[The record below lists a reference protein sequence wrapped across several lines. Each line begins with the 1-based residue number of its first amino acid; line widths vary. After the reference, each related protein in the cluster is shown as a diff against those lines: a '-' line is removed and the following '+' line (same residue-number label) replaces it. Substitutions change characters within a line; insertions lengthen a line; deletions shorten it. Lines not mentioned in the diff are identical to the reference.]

1 MQGRLWEEM
10 RKVLIVSTVGLIYDG
25 ITSVITSYLQAMD
38 LDGLEVYVAGT
49 IDIKPNIR
57 KQIKDCGCTVVEFPN
72 RRTDTIK
79 YFISLTKFIRKN
91 HIDVVHAHG
100 NSATLAVEMVAAWL
114 GGCKKRIAHSHNTKC
129 DQVKADKLLRPI
141 FYFFYTDGLACG
153 EAAGKWLF
161 GNRKFEIL
169 ANGRDVEKY
178 KFNPKTRE
186 KVRTSLGIKNELA
199 IGHVGGFAEQKN
211 HRFLVEIYRE
221 LRKLEPNCKLFM
233 IGDGSLKP
241 EIEKLCEGLNVTFT
255 GAIDNI
261 PDYLN
266 AMDGMLLPSLFEG
279 LPLVVVEWQINGLP
293 CVVSDAVT
301 NECGFTSFIGFESLQ
316 SSPATWANELL
327 NKVKQETREKNSIE
341 AIIKAK
347 EKCFDISESANRLKD
362 IYIS

>member
-1 MQGRLWEEM
+1 M

-25 ITSVITSYLQAMD
+25 ITSAITSYLQAMD
-38 LDGLEVYVAGT
+38 LQGLEVYVAGT
-49 IDIKPNIR
+49 IDIKPNIK
-57 KQIKDCGCTVVEFPN
+57 KQIEECGCTVVVFPN
-72 RRTDTIK
+72 RKVDTIK
-79 YFISLTKFIRKN
+79 YFTFLTKFIRKN

-100 NSATLAVEMVAAWL
+100 NSATLAIEMVAACL
-114 GGCKKRIAHSHNTKC
+114 GGCKKRIAHSHSTKC
-129 DQVKADKLLRPI
+129 DKVKANRLLRPI
-141 FYFFYTDGLACG
+141 FNLFYTDGLSCG

-169 ANGRDVEKY
+169 ANGRDVTKY
-178 KFNPKTRE
+178 KFDPEVRE

-199 IGHVGGFAEQKN
+199 IGHVGRFTEEKN
-211 HRFLVEIYRE
+211 HRFLVEIFRE
-221 LRKLEPNCKLFM
+221 VKKLEPDCKLFM
-233 IGDGSLKP
+233 IGDGPLKP
-241 EIEKLCEGLNVTFT
+241 EIEKLCEGLNITFT

-279 LPLVVVEWQINGLP
+279 LPLAVIEWQINGLP

-301 NECGFTSFIGFESLQ
+301 KECDFTSVIGFESLQ
-316 SSPATWANELL
+316 SSPVTWANDLL
-327 NKVKQETREKNSIE
+327 DKVRKETREKNSVE

-347 EKCFDISESANRLKD
+347 EKGFDISESANKLKE

>member
-1 MQGRLWEEM
+1 M
-10 RKVLIVSTVGLIYDG
+10 RRVLIVSTVGLIYDG

-38 LDGLEVYVAGT
+38 LDGLEVCVAGT

-57 KQIKDCGCTVVEFPN
+57 KQIEDCGCTVVEFPN

-79 YFISLTKFIRKN
+79 YFISLTKFIRRN

-114 GGCKKRIAHSHNTKC
+114 GGCKKRIAHSHNTRC
-129 DQVKADKLLRPI
+129 DKVKADKLLRPI
-141 FYFFYTDGLACG
+141 FNLFYTDGLACG

-161 GNRKFEIL
+161 GTKRFEVL
-169 ANGRDVEKY
+169 VNGRDVEKY
-178 KFNPKTRE
+178 KFNLETRE
-186 KVRTSLGIKNELA
+186 KIRTSLGIKNEIA
-199 IGHVGGFAEQKN
+199 IGHVGGFVEQKN
-211 HRFLVEIYRE
+211 HRFLVEICRE
-221 LRKLEPNCKLFM
+221 LRRLEPDCKLFM
-233 IGDGSLKP
+233 IGDGPLRP
-241 EIEKLCEGLNVTFT
+241 EIEKSCEGLNVTFT
-255 GAIDNI
+255 GVIDNI

-279 LPLVVVEWQINGLP
+279 LPLVMIEWQINGLP

-301 NECGFTSFIGFESLQ
+301 KESGFTPFIGFESLQ
-316 SSPATWANELL
+316 SSPAKWANELL
-327 NKVKQETREKNSIE
+327 NKVRKDTRKKNSIE

-347 EKCFDISESANRLKD
+347 EKGFDINESANKLKE